1 MGQKT
6 AHLNQI
12 AMQIATSARLQV
24 LPVLPVLLATRKT
37 APARLA
43 ARAPICA
50 QLQQVVSIRQVE
62 MIIVLAE
69 RDIEL
74 MGWRQRIR
82 SSLDWRSRDRSI
94 GCLLRRG

>member
-1 MGQKT
+1 MEQQT

-12 AMQIATSARLQV
+12 AMQIATSARLQ
-24 LPVLPVLLATRKT
+24 VLPVLLATRKT

-50 QLQQVVSIRQVE
+50 QLQRVVSIRQVG